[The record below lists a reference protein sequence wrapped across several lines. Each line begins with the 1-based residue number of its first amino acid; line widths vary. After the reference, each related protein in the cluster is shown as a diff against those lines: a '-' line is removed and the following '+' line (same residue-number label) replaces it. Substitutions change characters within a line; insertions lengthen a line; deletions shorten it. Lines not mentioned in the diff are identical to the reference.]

1 MAARRPRLLAAW
13 AALALLA
20 PACGLV
26 DGDDDADGPVQPTL
40 PAATALLRV
49 AAFDWPACLNPLTC
63 DDPTARWLVWEHVL
77 PKLVEV
83 DVDGGFVASPL
94 LAGMPEV
101 RVDPETGQQDITY
114 VLDPDAHWHDG
125 RPVTSSD
132 VTATWMAHRATP
144 GALDGGYELITAVDD
159 RDPLVAR
166 VTLSR
171 AFADWPELFGGHE
184 GFLLQADA
192 LGGSLDLTGRF
203 EDGLGFGAGPFS
215 LASVEERAIV
225 LEARQGHWDAGR
237 QAAVDQVRIERLPLE
252 AAGDLDRGVPGG
264 VDLVVPPGG
273 EPVESDRFGAVER
286 PTTDVIGLFLD
297 RRSPPLGSLA
307 VRRAVEEAVD
317 RRPLV
322 GLLGAGDETDLLTC
336 PGLLAGEPA
345 CGDRTEEEVASAAD
359 AAALLE
365 ADGWPRDP
373 GGGRGRPGL
382 PLLVPVSYDPT
393 LDGAEQVAE
402 AVRDALEPTGFG
414 IVLQPTDPLTW
425 WQRDRTGTTGIG
437 VFAAPMGTAERLAAL
452 HRCDGGGLGPLG
464 WCEPSNQTLVGAL
477 VGTPRLEERRMI
489 ALQLSQLVIST
500 TSWLPVAHRTVA
512 VMVDAER
519 AEVPDVARMGSGP
532 LGGLHRVARIE
543 G

>member
-1 MAARRPRLLAAW
+1 MPPRRRRLLAAW
-13 AALALLA
+13 AALALVV

-26 DGDDDADGPVQPTL
+26 GGDDDAAPPVQPTL
-40 PAATALLRV
+40 PAAAALLRV
-49 AAFDWPACLNPLTC
+49 AAFDWPTCLNPLTC

-101 RVDPETGQQDITY
+101 RVEPATGQQSITY

-132 VTATWMAHRATP
+132 VTATWMARQATP
-144 GALDGGYELITAVDD
+144 GALDRGYELITAVDD

-171 AFADWPELFGGHE
+171 PFADWPELFGGHE
-184 GFLLQADA
+184 GFLLEADA

-203 EDGLGFGAGPFS
+203 EDGFGFGAGPFS
-215 LASVEERAIV
+215 LASVEDRAIV
-225 LEARQGHWDAGR
+225 LEARKGHWAADR
-237 QAAVDQVRIERLPLE
+237 QAAVDEVRLERLPLE
-252 AAGDLDRGVPGG
+252 AADDLDRGVPGG
-264 VDLVVPPGG
+264 VDLVLPPGG
-273 EPVESDRFGAVER
+273 EPVESDRFGVVER
-286 PTTDVIGLFLD
+286 RTTDVIGIFLD

-322 GLLGAGDETDLLTC
+322 ELLGAGDDTDLLTC
-336 PGLLAGEPA
+336 PGLLAREPA

-359 AAALLE
+359 AATLLE

-393 LDGAEQVAE
+393 LDGAEAVAQ
-402 AVRDALEPTGFG
+402 AVRDALEPAGFG
-414 IVLQPTDPLTW
+414 IVVQPTDPLTW
-425 WQRDRTGTTGIG
+425 RQHDRAGSTGIG
-437 VFAAPMGTAERLAAL
+437 IFAAPMGTAERLAGL
-452 HRCDGGGLGPLG
+452 HRCDGDGLGPLG
-464 WCEPSNQTLVGAL
+464 WCESSNQGLVGAL
-477 VGTPRLEERRMI
+477 VGTPRLEERRI
-489 ALQLSQLVIST
+489 LAQQLSLLVTST
-500 TSWLPVAHRTVA
+500 ASWLPVAQRTVA
-512 VMVDAER
+512 VMVDPAR
-519 AEVPDVARMGSGP
+519 AEVPDMAPLGSGP